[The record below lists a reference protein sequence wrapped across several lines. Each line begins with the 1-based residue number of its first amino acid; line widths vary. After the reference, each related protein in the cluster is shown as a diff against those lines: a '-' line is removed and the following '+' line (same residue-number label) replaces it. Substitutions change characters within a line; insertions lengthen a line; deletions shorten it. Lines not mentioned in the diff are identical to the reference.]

1 MREVLIV
8 NAEVAGRPGVDVRIG
23 DGVIVEIGAGLRRC
37 GDVVDAHGGAL
48 IPGLHDHHVHLRSL
62 IAAQDSVSLAGSS
75 FDSLAEWAD
84 GAGWL
89 RVIGASG
96 PEFEQGTAAQLDRVV
111 PDRPVRVQHRSGAVW
126 LLNTR
131 ALELLAVDGWPDSG
145 VERDGRGR
153 PTGRLFRL
161 DHRLSEAT
169 AALVDDERWRRL
181 SEDALRYGITGFTD
195 ATVTRPLG
203 DEAALQELVE
213 RGVIAQQ
220 LLIMGERPGSPRK
233 IVLDDTMLPDVGE
246 LAVRIDRAHGNEQSV
261 AIHCVTADQ
270 LVVALAAWRQ
280 CAARAGDRIEH
291 ASVIPPGFA
300 DQIAQFGL
308 GVVTQPG
315 FVHAHG
321 DRYLR
326 DVAPDEQPWLYPV
339 ASLLAAGVTVAFSS
353 DAPYGP
359 LDPWLA
365 IAAASRRRTADGRP
379 LGPAERV
386 DPATALGAYLRAPD
400 DLGRQREIVVG
411 QTAQLCL
418 LHRPLAEVL
427 ADPGAEHVRAGI
439 SGTQMIWT

>member
-1 MREVLIV
+1 M
-8 NAEVAGRPGVDVRIG
+8 
-23 DGVIVEIGAGLRRC
+23 
-37 GDVVDAHGGAL
+37 
-48 IPGLHDHHVHLRSL
+48 
-62 IAAQDSVSLAGSS
+62 
-75 FDSLAEWAD
+75 
-84 GAGWL
+84 
-89 RVIGASG
+89 
-96 PEFEQGTAAQLDRVV
+96 
-111 PDRPVRVQHRSGAVW
+111 RVQHRSGAVW

-169 AALVDDERWRRL
+169 STLVDDERWRRL
-181 SEDALRYGITGFTD
+181 SEEALRYGITGFTD
-195 ATVTRPLG
+195 ATVSRPPG
-203 DEAALQELVE
+203 DEAALQALVE

-220 LLIMGERPGSPRK
+220 LLIMGERPGAPRK
-233 IVLDDTMLPDVGE
+233 IVLDDTVLPEVGE
-246 LAVRIDRAHGNEQSV
+246 LAVRIDLAHANDQSV

-280 CAARAGDRIEH
+280 CGARAGDRIEH
-291 ASVIPPGFA
+291 ASVVPPGFA
-300 DQIAQFGL
+300 EQIAELGL
-308 GVVTQPG
+308 AVVTQPA

-326 DVAPDEQPWLYPV
+326 DVAPGEQPWLYPV

-365 IAAASRRRTADGRP
+365 IATASRRHTADGRP
-379 LGPAERV
+379 LGLPERV

-400 DLGRQREIVVG
+400 DLARQREIVVG
-411 QTAQLCL
+411 QAAQLCL
-418 LHRPLAEVL
+418 LHRPIADVL
-427 ADPGAEHVRAGI
+427 ADPRAEHVRAGI
-439 SGTQMIWT
+439 SGARMMWT